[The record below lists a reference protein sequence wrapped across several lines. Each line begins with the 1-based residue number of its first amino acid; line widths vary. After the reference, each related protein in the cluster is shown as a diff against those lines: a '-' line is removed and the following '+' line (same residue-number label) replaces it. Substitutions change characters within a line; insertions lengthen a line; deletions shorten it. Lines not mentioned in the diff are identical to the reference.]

1 MTTID
6 GNTAGLS
13 PSTIKTLERLYR
25 RKVPLTQIAS
35 PELMKTLVDASNEAG
50 RQVGVLVHRSGVVD
64 RVIVGDSSKLMLPDI
79 GRLRAAEGRF
89 RALRLVHTHLFGEE
103 LTRDDIIDLVR
114 LRLDLVCALLLTPEG
129 DVRGIHY
136 AYNTPAYKEGDPAY
150 RAVGPLHPGQLDVDF
165 GQLIGAL
172 EEEFA
177 RLSRTRKVDAKDG
190 NAILVHVGDR
200 KRPHALQE
208 AEARLRELE
217 ELARTAGVQVMDRFV
232 QLRDRFDPKFLLGKG
247 KLDEILLR
255 AFECDARTL
264 IFDQNLSPSQA
275 SAISQVSDLKVI
287 DRTQLILDIFAQRAE
302 SVDGKL
308 QVELAQLKYT
318 LPRLGQKDDSLS
330 RLTGGIGGRG
340 PGETKLEIGR
350 RRARERV
357 TILEDRLEK
366 LEKQRRQ
373 RRAKRRRHDVPIV
386 SIVGYTN
393 AGKSTL
399 LNTLT
404 DSEVLA
410 ENKLFATLDTR
421 SRRLR
426 FPNEREVVITD
437 TVGFIRDLP
446 KDLFAAFRATF
457 EETADADLLLHV
469 IDAADPDR
477 EQQIATT
484 EKLLQELELASLP
497 RLLVYN
503 KADLIDPL
511 DQERLVQGRSDA
523 VLISALDRET
533 TRVLLSRIAAELAAR
548 WAESALTPEF
558 EEEALFREDGFAG
571 ALELTDASAFDEAAA
586 LEDPRWN

>member
-1 MTTID
+1 MSTID
-6 GNTAGLS
+6 GNTAGLA
-13 PSTIKTLERLYR
+13 PSTVKTLERLYR

-35 PELMKTLVDASNEAG
+35 PELVKTLVDASREAG
-50 RQVGVLVHRSGVVD
+50 RQVGVLIHRSGVVD
-64 RVIVGDSSKLMLPDI
+64 RVIVGDSSRLMLPDI

-89 RALRLVHTHLFGEE
+89 RALRLVHTHLYGEE
-103 LTRDDIIDLVR
+103 LTRDDLIDLVR
-114 LRLDLVCALLLTPEG
+114 LRLDLVCAYMLTPEG
-129 DVRGIHY
+129 DVRGVHY
-136 AYNTPAYKEGDPAY
+136 GYNTPAYKDGDLPY
-150 RAVGPLHPGQLDVDF
+150 RTVGPLHPSQLDVDF
-165 GQLIGAL
+165 GQLVGAL

-177 RLSRTRKVDAKDG
+177 RLSRTRKVEAKDG
-190 NAILVHVGDR
+190 RAILVHVGDR
-200 KRPHALQE
+200 KRPRALQE

-217 ELARTAGVQVMDRFV
+217 ELARTAGVEVMDRFT

-247 KLDEILLR
+247 KLEEILLR
-255 AFECDARTL
+255 AFECDAHTL

-275 SAISQVSDLKVI
+275 SSIAQVTDLKVI

-318 LPRLGQKDDSLS
+318 LPRLGQKDDALS

-350 RRARERV
+350 RRAKERV
-357 TILEDRLEK
+357 TILEDRLRK

-373 RRAKRRRHDVPIV
+373 RRARRSRQDVPIV

-404 DSEVLA
+404 DSDVIA

-469 IDAADPDR
+469 VDAGDPDR
-477 EQQIATT
+477 DQHIATT
-484 EKLLQELELASLP
+484 EKLLSELELATIP

-503 KADLIDPL
+503 KADLVEPA
-511 DQERLVQGRSDA
+511 EREALVRGNGDSLA
-523 VLISALDRET
+523 LSALDRET
-533 TRVLLSRIAAELAAR
+533 TRSLLDRVASELAAR
-548 WAESALTPEF
+548 WAESALTPEYD
-558 EEEALFREDGFAG
+558 EEELFRDEEPSVE
-571 ALELTDASAFDEAAA
+571 ELADAKDE
-586 LEDPRWN
+586 PTSG